1 MPVGARRRC
10 RVALKWA
17 LPQSVWRRGSILALN
32 SSGPAAVH
40 GAFEG
45 LQTIN
50 LTFCLA
56 VAPGHLD
63 SVFYRIEIPVQCACE
78 AHDGRQV
85 GFDRVVDPCR
95 ERVCLAATQD
105 TVEPHDEAAHRC
117 EGGRASLE
125 RVDFPRLIWGEF
137 SAGFD
142 TQRCRDDR
150 GDRVPRFRVP
160 DRFQDLVLQG
170 RALRLLFGSAPPR
183 QQPLQMRRAPLVA
196 TLSDQTEQGASS
208 SNSALPALAQELFK
222 VPRRSRLQSCPP
234 AVRRRLELQPF
245 RDAATREPCSPP
257 NLAAGKPL
265 ISKRMDGGENGVECR
280 GVQDRTLRRFG
291 HDFGHLYSPV
301 RRICA
306 HPRGEVCARRLG
318 GLSNPSLFR
327 WWTAWPRCL
336 VFQ

>member
-1 MPVGARRRC
+1 MVI
-10 RVALKWA
+10 
-17 LPQSVWRRGSILALN
+17 RGSASICVAEGQH
-32 SSGPAAVH
+32 SCPQQFWPGSAVH

-125 RVDFPRLIWGEF
+125 RVDFPRLIRGEF

-142 TQRCRDDR
+142 TQRCRD
-150 GDRVPRFRVP
+150 
-160 DRFQDLVLQG
+160 
-170 RALRLLFGSAPPR
+170 
-183 QQPLQMRRAPLVA
+183 
-196 TLSDQTEQGASS
+196 
-208 SNSALPALAQELFK
+208 
-222 VPRRSRLQSCPP
+222 
-234 AVRRRLELQPF
+234 
-245 RDAATREPCSPP
+245 
-257 NLAAGKPL
+257 
-265 ISKRMDGGENGVECR
+265 GECQIFCV
-280 GVQDRTLRRFG
+280 
-291 HDFGHLYSPV
+291 
-301 RRICA
+301 
-306 HPRGEVCARRLG
+306 
-318 GLSNPSLFR
+318 
-327 WWTAWPRCL
+327 
-336 VFQ
+336 